1 MSPELQADSLP
12 SEPPGKQIDLD
23 KLLEM
28 YNLWRLIHEEIENMD
43 KLITK
48 RDIKRVI
55 KKLSTNKR
63 PGLDG
68 KFYKIFNANLILL
81 KDFQKL
87 KRKEAF

>member
-1 MSPELQADSLP
+1 
-12 SEPPGKQIDLD
+12 
-23 KLLEM
+23 
-28 YNLWRLIHEEIENMD
+28 MD

-48 RDIKRVI
+48 REIETVI
-55 KKLSTNKR
+55 KKLSTNKT
-63 PGLDG
+63 PELDG